1 MLAPYSHDL
10 RQKTIKAFN
19 NGQSQSEVSRN
30 FGISR
35 NILGGWLKGRISRNI
50 LGGWL
55 KGRKEIGDCK
65 ALTEFQKGCKL
76 KIKDLEKF

>member
-1 MLAPYSHDL
+1 MLASLSHDL
-10 RQKTIKAFN
+10 QQKTIKAFN
-19 NGQSQSEVSRN
+19 NGQSQSEVSWN
-30 FGISR
+30 FG
-35 NILGGWLKGRISRNI
+35 ISRNI

-76 KIKDLEKF
+76 KIKDLEKFREFQQA